1 MTNKG
6 VRSASSDAVAG
17 FDRIGGRLQPDSAS
31 ACIGMRRD
39 HLPGPIAIFVAVIGK
54 GLEITGAIAK
64 PGGFAVAQ
72 GLAILLLVLIC
83 FLAGLLARAAIA
95 PRVINGLEANVLSRC
110 LTGRSARLITLAGL
124 NLVI

>member
-1 MTNKG
+1 M
-6 VRSASSDAVAG
+6 
-17 FDRIGGRLQPDSAS
+17 I
-31 ACIGMRRD
+31 
-39 HLPGPIAIFVAVIGK
+39 
-54 GLEITGAIAK
+54 
-64 PGGFAVAQ
+64 GGFAVAQ

-95 PRVINGLEANVLSRC
+95 RRVVNGLEANVLSRC